1 MNENSYNVTV
11 NLGNKEVKFENLSLD
26 QKQVFDEY
34 FALREAYDNKTSIVS
49 ERLNTVEDEPV
60 KKHRVNL
67 LEDESKVTIEK
78 VLEGRRA
85 RAIKAKFAR
94 R

>member
-11 NLGNKEVKFENLSLD
+11 NLGNKEVLFENISLD

-34 FALREAYDNKTSIVS
+34 FALRDAYDNKTSIVS
-49 ERLNTVEDEPV
+49 ERLNTVEDEPI
-60 KKHRVNL
+60 KKNRVNL
-67 LEDESKVTIEK
+67 LDDESKVTIDK
-78 VLEGRRA
+78 VLQGRRSS
-85 RAIKAKFAR
+85 AIKAKFAR